1 MTDSRTY
8 SPTEVTL
15 LQEVA
20 RMSEKLQTVL
30 NTMESQKKATQE
42 QEDRIKNIE
51 SKINFAAG
59 IISVVSAIFGFAM
72 AYVLKKVAG

>member
-1 MTDSRTY
+1 
-8 SPTEVTL
+8 
-15 LQEVA
+15 
-20 RMSEKLQTVL
+20 
-30 NTMESQKKATQE
+30 MESQKKATQE